1 MNLQTF
7 FFRPQSRPSSS
18 QGCSG
23 MVDID
28 ENTNL
33 STSQL
38 FLATLT
44 AITLRN
50 KSNTSASGKKK
61 KKRSSPA
68 NDSPVMP
75 RDDGTRRNDNGHHN
89 ASSTPSESGQSA
101 A

>member
-1 MNLQTF
+1 
-7 FFRPQSRPSSS
+7 
-18 QGCSG
+18 

-61 KKRSSPA
+61 KNEAARQTTHPTYRETTA
-68 NDSPVMP
+68 
-75 RDDGTRRNDNGHHN
+75 RDETTTAIIMHLQPHLKA
-89 ASSTPSESGQSA
+89 ASLLPEESHFP
-101 A
+101 